1 MPFRSSSSARP
12 CDGSL
17 VVVGTGI
24 GVARLTAEARAAIAA
39 ADEVLYLI
47 PDPISVHAVEAAE
60 PALALTRE
68 HCYVE
73 GEHRREAYARM
84 VEAILEPVRAGR
96 SVCAAFYGHPGVFV
110 LPSHEAVKQARRR
123 ASTPTMLPGISA
135 EDCLFA
141 DLGVDPAEAGC
152 QSYEATRFLER
163 RPAIEPRAALV
174 LWQIGVVGQRE
185 PLGRAC
191 RAAALGELVER
202 LLELYPA
209 EHEVVVYEASSF
221 VGVAPLSGRP
231 PLADLAAGRHPGVD
245 AVRPAASTG
254 PDAARRRR
262 RSPSP
267 R

>member
-1 MPFRSSSSARP
+1 MTGR
-12 CDGSL
+12 L

-24 GVARLTAEARAAIAA
+24 GAARLTAEARAAIEA
-39 ADEVLYLI
+39 ADELLYLI
-47 PDPISVHAVEAAE
+47 PDAISVHAVGQLN
-60 PALALTRE
+60 PRSRSLE

-96 SVCAAFYGHPGVFV
+96 NVCAAFYGHPGVFV
-110 LPSHEAVKQARRR
+110 LPSHEAVKQAR
-123 ASTPTMLPGISA
+123 AEGFEATMLPGISA

-174 LWQIGVVGQRE
+174 LWQIGVVGSANHSANVVAPRL
-185 PLGRAC
+185 P
-191 RAAALGELVER
+191 ELVDR
-202 LLELYPA
+202 LRELYPD

-221 VGVAPLSGRP
+221 VGIAPLIRP
-231 PLADLAAGRHPGVD
+231 TPLADLAAAVTPASTLYVPPI
-245 AVRPAASTG
+245 VRP
-254 PDAARRRR
+254 
-262 RSPSP
+262 
-267 R
+267 